1 MAYIVSKASQD
12 IEYCDWVKGRNGLFT
27 KKLSVIIK
35 GGANVINKKTMETP
49 NGVVT
54 EVTAEELKFL
64 EGNSAFKRHKERGF
78 MEICKTE
85 SDAKKKADKANKDEN
100 GDKKKDGSAQLTKE
114 DFEKR
119 GQKPPVVNPDEMRME

>member
-35 GGANVINKKTMETP
+35 GGANVMNKKTMETP

-54 EVTAEELKFL
+54 EVTAEQLKFL
-64 EGNSAFKRHKERGF
+64 EGNSAFKRHMERGF
-78 MEICKTE
+78 MAICKTE
-85 SDAKKKADKANKDEN
+85 NDAKKKADKADKDEN